1 MEKQFDLEHHYQ
13 EYLKMVKL
21 KESEMGA
28 TQRTEMK
35 RVFMCACGQM
45 LVMLRDELSKLDE
58 DVAIRKLQAMF
69 DQVGNYFLK
78 ETNKQN

>member
-35 RVFMCACGQM
+35 RVFMGACGQM

-58 DVAIRKLQAMF
+58 DVAIGKLQAMF